1 MTAKEILAKASEI
14 VNGDRQR
21 DYGHPRDNHGCT
33 ADIWT
38 AYISRRVSA
47 TCADDACEFRLTTR
61 DVCMMNI
68 LQKIS
73 RDANMSKD
81 DNLVDI
87 VGYSLNAAMIDEATD
102 TPANSEAV
110 ERESHASDCAV
121 AINGRHDCS
130 CGAGCVRCFEW
141 IGEPPKEGF
150 YIVLWRVTENDAMAV
165 RRDCTTTG
173 NGESTRAADLI
184 KIPEWREF
192 PPSEWDAKVAAVKA
206 AAQPHNPP
214 AAPNEAGEWPK
225 WTNDTFVRLW
235 ASESKGF
242 IFSDNSWLKTSVSD
256 HRRDIQS
263 GGVDIT
269 RAEAVRLIGEDAVRD
284 GERLAGVAS

>member
-21 DYGHPRDNHGCT
+21 DYGHPIDNHGCT

-47 TCADDACEFRLTTR
+47 TCADDACEFRLTPR

-87 VGYSLNAAMIDEATD
+87 VGYSLNAAMIGEATD

-110 ERESHASDCAV
+110 ERESAEV
-121 AINGRHDCS
+121 
-130 CGAGCVRCFEW
+130 VRCFEW
-141 IGEPPKEGF
+141 ALDDKYPQYIALCRVIGHHCLNVFFDGHETTDEGGLQNLF
-150 YIVLWRVTENDAMAV
+150 A
-165 RRDCTTTG
+165 
-173 NGESTRAADLI
+173 ST
-184 KIPEWREF
+184 WREF

-206 AAQPHNPP
+206 AAQPHNQP
-214 AAPNEAGEWPK
+214 AAPNDAGECENSTTARPDSTAGEWPK
-225 WTNDTFVRLW
+225 WTVDEIQDVRLW
-235 ASESKGF
+235 IAHDKGICWWRITGDWFASVK
-242 IFSDNSWLKTSVSD
+242 SDISNSG
-256 HRRDIQS
+256 RI
-263 GGVDIT
+263 IT
-269 RAEAVRLIGEDAVRD
+269 RAEAVRLIGEDAVRE
-284 GERLAGVAS
+284 GERLAGVAVG